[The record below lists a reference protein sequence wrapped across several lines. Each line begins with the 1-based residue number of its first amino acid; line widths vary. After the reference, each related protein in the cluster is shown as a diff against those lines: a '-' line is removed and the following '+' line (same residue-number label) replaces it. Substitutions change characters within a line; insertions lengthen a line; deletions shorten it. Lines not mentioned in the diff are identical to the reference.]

1 MTRIR
6 NLFGLLETL
15 FNSRRLRT
23 ILAALIFFIFLFGY
37 LFYVSEP
44 DVRNLGDGIWWA
56 LVTIT
61 TVGYGDI
68 TPVTTLGRVVAS
80 SLMLLGLGLI
90 ATITAIVSAKF
101 IQNFVDHLTNDDV
114 LEKLDELELELDDI
128 KKKREIKEQLVCRDI
143 IKEILNFGV
152 SEHQKKFLIYL
163 LSLELE
169 DVNLM
174 KKIDATINNKEL
186 AEKPKLIIDPKELK

>member
-1 MTRIR
+1 LTRIR
-6 NLFGLLETL
+6 NLIGLLETL

-101 IQNFVDHLTNDDV
+101 IQNFVDHHTNDDV
-114 LEKLDELELELDDI
+114 LDKLDEMQLELDDI
-128 KKKREIKEQLVCRDI
+128 KKKLQ
-143 IKEILNFGV
+143 
-152 SEHQKKFLIYL
+152 
-163 LSLELE
+163 
-169 DVNLM
+169 
-174 KKIDATINNKEL
+174 
-186 AEKPKLIIDPKELK
+186 

>member
-1 MTRIR
+1 MTRIK
-6 NLFGLLETL
+6 NLIGLLETL

-44 DVRNLGDGIWWA
+44 EVRNLGDGIWWA

-68 TPVTTLGRVVAS
+68 TPLTTVGRVVAS
-80 SLMLLGLGLI
+80 SLMFLGLGMI

-101 IQNFVDHLTNDDV
+101 IQNFVDHHTNDDV
-114 LEKLDELELELDDI
+114 LEKLDEMQLELDEI
-128 KKKREIKEQLVCRDI
+128 KKKLQ
-143 IKEILNFGV
+143 
-152 SEHQKKFLIYL
+152 
-163 LSLELE
+163 
-169 DVNLM
+169 
-174 KKIDATINNKEL
+174 
-186 AEKPKLIIDPKELK
+186 

>member
-1 MTRIR
+1 MRRELTRIR
-6 NLFGLLETL
+6 NLIGLLETL

-101 IQNFVDHLTNDDV
+101 IQNFVDHHTNDDV
-114 LEKLDELELELDDI
+114 LEKLDEMQLELDDI
-128 KKKREIKEQLVCRDI
+128 KKKLQ
-143 IKEILNFGV
+143 
-152 SEHQKKFLIYL
+152 
-163 LSLELE
+163 
-169 DVNLM
+169 
-174 KKIDATINNKEL
+174 
-186 AEKPKLIIDPKELK
+186 

>member
-1 MTRIR
+1 MTRIK
-6 NLFGLLETL
+6 NLIGLLETL

-23 ILAALIFFIFLFGY
+23 ILAALIFFIFIFGY

-68 TPVTTLGRVVAS
+68 TPVTTLGRIVAS

-101 IQNFVDHLTNDDV
+101 IQNFVDHHTNDDV
-114 LEKLDELELELDDI
+114 LEKLDQMQLELDDI
-128 KKKREIKEQLVCRDI
+128 KKKLQ
-143 IKEILNFGV
+143 
-152 SEHQKKFLIYL
+152 
-163 LSLELE
+163 
-169 DVNLM
+169 
-174 KKIDATINNKEL
+174 
-186 AEKPKLIIDPKELK
+186 

>member
-1 MTRIR
+1 LTRIK
-6 NLFGLLETL
+6 NLFGLIETL

-44 DVRNLGDGIWWA
+44 DVRDLGDGIWWA

-101 IQNFVDHLTNDDV
+101 IQNFVDHHTNDDV
-114 LEKLDELELELDDI
+114 LEKLDEMQLELDDI
-128 KKKREIKEQLVCRDI
+128 KKKLQ
-143 IKEILNFGV
+143 
-152 SEHQKKFLIYL
+152 
-163 LSLELE
+163 
-169 DVNLM
+169 
-174 KKIDATINNKEL
+174 
-186 AEKPKLIIDPKELK
+186 

>member
-23 ILAALIFFIFLFGY
+23 ILAALVFFIFLFGY

-44 DVRNLGDGIWWA
+44 DVRNLGDGVWWA

-101 IQNFVDHLTNDDV
+101 IQNFVDHHTNDDV
-114 LEKLDELELELDDI
+114 LEKLDEMQLELDDI
-128 KKKREIKEQLVCRDI
+128 KKKLQ
-143 IKEILNFGV
+143 
-152 SEHQKKFLIYL
+152 
-163 LSLELE
+163 
-169 DVNLM
+169 
-174 KKIDATINNKEL
+174 
-186 AEKPKLIIDPKELK
+186 

>member
-23 ILAALIFFIFLFGY
+23 ILAALLFFIFLFGY

-101 IQNFVDHLTNDDV
+101 IQNFVDHHTNDDV
-114 LEKLDELELELDDI
+114 LDKLDEMQLELDDI
-128 KKKREIKEQLVCRDI
+128 KKKLQ
-143 IKEILNFGV
+143 
-152 SEHQKKFLIYL
+152 
-163 LSLELE
+163 
-169 DVNLM
+169 
-174 KKIDATINNKEL
+174 
-186 AEKPKLIIDPKELK
+186 

>member
-44 DVRNLGDGIWWA
+44 DVRDFGDGIWWA

-101 IQNFVDHLTNDDV
+101 IQNFVDHHTNDDV
-114 LEKLDELELELDDI
+114 LEKLDEMQLEVDDI
-128 KKKREIKEQLVCRDI
+128 KKKLQ
-143 IKEILNFGV
+143 
-152 SEHQKKFLIYL
+152 
-163 LSLELE
+163 
-169 DVNLM
+169 
-174 KKIDATINNKEL
+174 
-186 AEKPKLIIDPKELK
+186 

>member
-15 FNSRRLRT
+15 FNSRRIRT
-23 ILAALIFFIFLFGY
+23 ILAALIYFIFLFGY

-101 IQNFVDHLTNDDV
+101 IQNFVDHHTNDDV
-114 LEKLDELELELDDI
+114 LEKLDEMQLELDDI
-128 KKKREIKEQLVCRDI
+128 KKKLQ
-143 IKEILNFGV
+143 
-152 SEHQKKFLIYL
+152 
-163 LSLELE
+163 
-169 DVNLM
+169 
-174 KKIDATINNKEL
+174 
-186 AEKPKLIIDPKELK
+186 

>member
-68 TPVTTLGRVVAS
+68 TPVTTLGRVIAS

-101 IQNFVDHLTNDDV
+101 IQNFVDHHTNDDV
-114 LEKLDELELELDDI
+114 LEKLDEMQLELDDI
-128 KKKREIKEQLVCRDI
+128 KKKLQ
-143 IKEILNFGV
+143 
-152 SEHQKKFLIYL
+152 
-163 LSLELE
+163 
-169 DVNLM
+169 
-174 KKIDATINNKEL
+174 
-186 AEKPKLIIDPKELK
+186 

>member
-1 MTRIR
+1 MTRIK

-23 ILAALIFFIFLFGY
+23 ILAALLFFIFLFGY

-68 TPVTTLGRVVAS
+68 TPVTTLGRIVAS

-101 IQNFVDHLTNDDV
+101 IQNFVDHHTNDDV
-114 LEKLDELELELDDI
+114 LEKLDEMQLELDDI
-128 KKKREIKEQLVCRDI
+128 KKKLQ
-143 IKEILNFGV
+143 
-152 SEHQKKFLIYL
+152 
-163 LSLELE
+163 
-169 DVNLM
+169 
-174 KKIDATINNKEL
+174 
-186 AEKPKLIIDPKELK
+186 

>member
-23 ILAALIFFIFLFGY
+23 ILAALVFFIFLFGY

-44 DVRNLGDGIWWA
+44 DVRDLGDGIWWA

-101 IQNFVDHLTNDDV
+101 IQNFVDHHTNDDV
-114 LEKLDELELELDDI
+114 LEKLDEMQLELDDI
-128 KKKREIKEQLVCRDI
+128 KKKLQ
-143 IKEILNFGV
+143 
-152 SEHQKKFLIYL
+152 
-163 LSLELE
+163 
-169 DVNLM
+169 
-174 KKIDATINNKEL
+174 
-186 AEKPKLIIDPKELK
+186 

>member
-44 DVRNLGDGIWWA
+44 DVRNLGDGVWWA

-101 IQNFVDHLTNDDV
+101 IQNFVYHHTNDDV
-114 LEKLDELELELDDI
+114 LEKLDEMQLELDDI
-128 KKKREIKEQLVCRDI
+128 KKKLQ
-143 IKEILNFGV
+143 
-152 SEHQKKFLIYL
+152 
-163 LSLELE
+163 
-169 DVNLM
+169 
-174 KKIDATINNKEL
+174 
-186 AEKPKLIIDPKELK
+186 

>member
-1 MTRIR
+1 MTRIK

-44 DVRNLGDGIWWA
+44 DVKNLGDGIWWA

-101 IQNFVDHLTNDDV
+101 IQNFVDHHTNDDV
-114 LEKLDELELELDDI
+114 LEKLDEMQLELDDI
-128 KKKREIKEQLVCRDI
+128 KKKLQ
-143 IKEILNFGV
+143 
-152 SEHQKKFLIYL
+152 
-163 LSLELE
+163 
-169 DVNLM
+169 
-174 KKIDATINNKEL
+174 
-186 AEKPKLIIDPKELK
+186 

>member
-1 MTRIR
+1 LTRIR

-23 ILAALIFFIFLFGY
+23 ILAALLFFIFLFGY

-101 IQNFVDHLTNDDV
+101 IQNFVDHHTNDDV
-114 LEKLDELELELDDI
+114 LEKLEEMQLELDDI
-128 KKKREIKEQLVCRDI
+128 KKKLQ
-143 IKEILNFGV
+143 
-152 SEHQKKFLIYL
+152 
-163 LSLELE
+163 
-169 DVNLM
+169 
-174 KKIDATINNKEL
+174 
-186 AEKPKLIIDPKELK
+186 

>member
-44 DVRNLGDGIWWA
+44 DVRSLGDGVWWA

-101 IQNFVDHLTNDDV
+101 IQNFVDHHTNDDV
-114 LEKLDELELELDDI
+114 LEKLDEMQLELDDI
-128 KKKREIKEQLVCRDI
+128 KKKLQ
-143 IKEILNFGV
+143 
-152 SEHQKKFLIYL
+152 
-163 LSLELE
+163 
-169 DVNLM
+169 
-174 KKIDATINNKEL
+174 
-186 AEKPKLIIDPKELK
+186 